1 MNENN
6 KTVALKWSAIIRE
19 TAEETLKSILP
30 DLDWSS
36 MHYVKLQMLLRESL
50 LKEAEKT
57 ILETGDENPSDVGG
71 LLYEIRPSLME
82 ELIPP
87 TTPSMD
93 QAELAMFLMRLLE
106 KEDAFLPLLSETL
119 DNLSSGSGFSKFQIT
134 GELLKTSSE
143 RFILNVATAETN
155 KREQK
160 SAGSFFPEGY
170 PYMDKFEYIDHYIA
184 EDDE

>member
-119 DNLSSGSGFSKFQIT
+119 DNLSSGSGFSKFRIT

-143 RFILNVATAETN
+143 RFILNVAAAETN

>member
-6 KTVALKWSAIIRE
+6 RAAALKWSAVIRE
-19 TAEETLKSILP
+19 TAEETLKSVLP
-30 DLDWSS
+30 DLDQSS
-36 MHYVKLQMLLRESL
+36 THYVKLQMLLRESL

-57 ILETGDENPSDVGG
+57 ILETGDEKPSDVGG
-71 LLYEIRPSLME
+71 LLYAIRPSLME

-106 KEDAFLPLLSETL
+106 EEDAFLPLLSETL
-119 DNLSSGSGFSKFQIT
+119 DSLSSGSGFSKFQIT

-143 RFILNVATAETN
+143 RFILNVAAAETN

-160 SAGSFFPEGY
+160 SAGPFFPEGY
-170 PYMDKFEYIDHYIA
+170 PYMDEIEYIDHYIA
-184 EDDE
+184 EDDD